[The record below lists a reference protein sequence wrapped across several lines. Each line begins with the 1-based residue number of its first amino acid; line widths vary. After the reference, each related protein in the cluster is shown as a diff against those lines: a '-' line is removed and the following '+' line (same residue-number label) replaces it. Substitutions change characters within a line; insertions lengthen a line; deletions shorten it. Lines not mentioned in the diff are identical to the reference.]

1 MSRIPKLVID
11 SSAAPTELCMLGQTA
26 GTDKSPYN
34 PAGHRH
40 PYTAVYSLLFARYKH
55 APIHFAEIG
64 IAMGASL
71 ELWSKYFK
79 HPEARLVGF
88 DRDWGLLNH
97 AKERVGD
104 PRLHV
109 GLMDVSV
116 DENVKNSLENAVVAG
131 EKYDVIIDDSS
142 HNHEHQI
149 RIIHEAFPLLKPG
162 GMLIVEDI
170 FRSTAEEEY
179 SNLIQ
184 DELGACAEAFFVEC
198 EHKFKWSPGWDN
210 DKLLVLV
217 KR

>member
-11 SSAAPTELCMLGQTA
+11 SSAAPTELCVLGQMT
-26 GTDKSPYN
+26 GTDKSPFN

-55 APIHFAEIG
+55 NPIRFAEIG
-64 IAMGASL
+64 VAMGASL

-79 HPEARLVGF
+79 HPNAYLVGF
-88 DRDWGLLNH
+88 DRDWGLLHH

-109 GLMDVSV
+109 GLMDVAV
-116 DENVKNSLENAVVAG
+116 DENVKDSLENASAG

-142 HNHEHQI
+142 HDHEHQI
-149 RIIHEAFPLLKPG
+149 RIIREAFPHLKSG
-162 GMLIVEDI
+162 GMLIVEDV
-170 FRSTAEEEY
+170 FRATAEEEY

-184 DELGACAEAFFVEC
+184 GELGACAEAFFVEC
-198 EHKFKWSPGWDN
+198 EHTYKWSPGWDN

-217 KR
+217 KA